1 MKKSNIKRKNKSG
14 FTLVEMLCSVLL
26 IGLISAG
33 LARGVSLAF
42 YQYKR
47 SVRHSSSYQLFT
59 TLQTIISNELK
70 YTNKITLDENDNV
83 DKFYSVTY
91 ALKGNLTS
99 LYILDQNEKVTD
111 GYGEVAFG
119 DGKDYNYLLSSKSYS
134 DSLGAKCNITYDESS
149 KIFTV
154 ELKIGVNDEEN
165 PYIEQTFSVRSI
177 ENVSV
182 Q

>member
-59 TLQTIISNELK
+59 TLQTLISNELK
-70 YTNKITLDENDNV
+70 YTNSVTLDGNNV
-83 DKFYSVTY
+83 KEFYSVTY
-91 ALKGNLTS
+91 ALEDAKTS
-99 LYILDQNEKVTD
+99 LYILDKDGKPTD

-119 DGKDYNYLLSSKSYS
+119 DGEKFNYLLSTKSYS
-134 DSLGAKCNITYDESS
+134 DSLGAKCNITYDKDN

-177 ENVSV
+177 ENVST

>member
-1 MKKSNIKRKNKSG
+1 MKKNNIKRKNKSG

-70 YTNKITLDENDNV
+70 YTNKVTLDENNNV
-83 DKFYSVTY
+83 KEFYSVTY
-91 ALKGNLTS
+91 ALKDNTTS
-99 LYILDQNEKVTD
+99 LYILDKDENVTD

-134 DSLGAKCNITYDESS
+134 DSLGAKCNITYDENSG
-149 KIFTV
+149 IFTV
-154 ELKIGVNDEEN
+154 ELKIGVNDEDN

-177 ENVSV
+177 DNVSI

>member
-1 MKKSNIKRKNKSG
+1 MKKNNIKRKNKSG

-59 TLQTIISNELK
+59 TLQTLISNELK
-70 YTNKITLDENDNV
+70 YTNKVTLDENKNV
-83 DKFYSVTY
+83 KEFYSVTY
-91 ALKGNLTS
+91 ALEKNTTS
-99 LYILDQNEKVTD
+99 LYILDKNGNVTD
-111 GYGEVAFG
+111 GYGEVAVG
-119 DGKDYNYLLSSKSYS
+119 DGSKFNYLLSSKSYS

-154 ELKIGVNDEEN
+154 ELKIGVNDEKN